1 MAKKPLVTAPKTFY
15 LKSLEMET
23 VASYFAKFPEASQK
37 RMQQIRTLILE
48 KAPDAQESINY
59 GMPAYKTNGKPLI
72 YYAAFKNHI
81 GLYATPSGHTH
92 FAEALSSYKQGKGSV
107 QFPNEQPLPLDLIAE
122 IIVFRVEEN
131 KK

>member
-1 MAKKPLVTAPKTFY
+1 
-15 LKSLEMET
+15 MET
-23 VASYFAKFPEASQK
+23 IVSYFAKFPETSQK
-37 RMQQIRTLILE
+37 RMQQIRMLILE
-48 KAPDAQESINY
+48 KAPEAQESISY

-72 YYAAFKNHI
+72 YFAAFKNHI

-92 FAEALSSYKQGKGSV
+92 FADALSQYKQGKGSV

-122 IIVFRVEEN
+122 IIAFRVEEN

>member
-1 MAKKPLVTAPKTFY
+1 
-15 LKSLEMET
+15 MET
-23 VASYFAKFPEASQK
+23 IASYFAKFPEASQS

-48 KAPDAQESINY
+48 KAPEAQESISY

-92 FAEALSSYKQGKGSV
+92 FAAALSSYKQGKGSV
-107 QFPNEQPLPLDLIAE
+107 QFPNEQPLPLELIAE
-122 IIVFRVEEN
+122 IIAFRVEEN
-131 KK
+131 ASKMQ

>member
-1 MAKKPLVTAPKTFY
+1 
-15 LKSLEMET
+15 MET

-48 KAPDAQESINY
+48 KAPEAQESISY

-72 YYAAFKNHI
+72 YFAAFKNHI

-92 FAEALSSYKQGKGSV
+92 FADALSQYKQGKGSV

-122 IIVFRVEEN
+122 IIAFRVEEN

>member
-1 MAKKPLVTAPKTFY
+1 
-15 LKSLEMET
+15 MET

-48 KAPDAQESINY
+48 KAPEAQESISY

-92 FAEALSSYKQGKGSV
+92 FAVALSSYKQGKGSV

-122 IIVFRVEEN
+122 IIAFRVEEN